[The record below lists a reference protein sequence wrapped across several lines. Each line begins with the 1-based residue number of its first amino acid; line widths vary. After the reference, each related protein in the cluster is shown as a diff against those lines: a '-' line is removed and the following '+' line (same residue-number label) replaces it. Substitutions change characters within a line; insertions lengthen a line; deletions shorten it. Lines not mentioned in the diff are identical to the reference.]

1 MVALKKL
8 QRPENAV
15 WSRQGVIQADGDMDG
30 TFADA
35 DSLICLECASGLG
48 RSGDVDVIRVRF
60 WKRRF
65 QLAQWHQKWTW
76 VVYRGDLRV
85 KFPDGQLESWI
96 VYYSLRFKM

>member
-48 RSGDVDVIRVRF
+48 RSGDVDVIRVTVVHPGF
-60 WKRRF
+60 VLGFCKRRC
-65 QLAQWHQKWTW
+65 QLAQWHLK
-76 VVYRGDLRV
+76 VNMGSVPR
-85 KFPDGQLESWI
+85 
-96 VYYSLRFKM
+96 

>member
-48 RSGDVDVIRVRF
+48 RSGDVDVIRVTVVHPA
-60 WKRRF
+60 
-65 QLAQWHQKWTW
+65 LCLVSENGAASWHSGTKSEH
-76 VVYRGDLRV
+76 G
-85 KFPDGQLESWI
+85 
-96 VYYSLRFKM
+96 